1 MLAIPGC
8 ASLCPLD
15 KFIKLLNPVIPENWE
30 KECQLSLYEMVN
42 DVNGVWIMLY
52 ASIVSLFIIIVSLT
66 VRSYRRKNPQ
76 ANEFV
81 YQSLSAEA
89 T

>member
-1 MLAIPGC
+1 M
-8 ASLCPLD
+8 
-15 KFIKLLNPVIPENWE
+15 IPEDWE

-42 DVNGVWIMLY
+42 DVNGVWMMLY
-52 ASIVSLFIIIVSLT
+52 ASIASLLIITVALA